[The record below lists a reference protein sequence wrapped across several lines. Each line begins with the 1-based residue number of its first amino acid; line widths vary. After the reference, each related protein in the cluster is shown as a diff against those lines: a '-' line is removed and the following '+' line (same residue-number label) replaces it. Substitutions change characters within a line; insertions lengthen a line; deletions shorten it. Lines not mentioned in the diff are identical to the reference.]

1 MSVNTPTIEQL
12 VTQAQL
18 LSVRSRLQLIE
29 RLVQTVIDSQSP
41 EKTRLLRFD
50 EMGGDAA
57 SMSSLEDF
65 AIAEW
70 RPTEE
75 ELDGPHLHS

>member
-12 VTQAQL
+12 VSQAQL

-29 RLVQTVIDSQSP
+29 RLVQTVIASQAP
-41 EKTRLLRFD
+41 EKTRLLRFG
-50 EMGGDAA
+50 EMGGDVA
-57 SMSSLEDF
+57 SMSSPEDF

-70 RPTEE
+70 RPTNE
-75 ELDGPHLHS
+75 ELDGPQVHS